1 MMTRRQARNVCFV
14 LKSVTEI
21 SSRLLA
27 CVILVDKLD
36 HGIKSSQPQISP
48 VSATPSAVSSGC
60 PVIDRDSSKMM
71 NQQNVDAN
79 LPSNSLSTRELFIF
93 FDIYF

>member
-1 MMTRRQARNVCFV
+1 MMTRRRARNVGFV

-27 CVILVDKLD
+27 RVILVDKLD
-36 HGIKSSQPQISP
+36 HGIKSSQPLLQIGP

-93 FDIYF
+93 

>member
-1 MMTRRQARNVCFV
+1 MMTRRRARNVCFV

-27 CVILVDKLD
+27 RVILVDKLD
-36 HGIKSSQPQISP
+36 HGIKSSQPLLQIGP

-93 FDIYF
+93 